1 MRAAAGMTI
10 DGVDD
15 MAENQ
20 NTRHH
25 AEGRAAGA
33 APRSRLSLL
42 AGAVV
47 VVLLLV
53 GMVALLA
60 SGGDTADTAE
70 EPAVTRQEVPA
81 GPATIAVD
89 SALLESPNGA
99 VLQAGGVAPDFSYTL
114 TDGTT
119 HRLSDLR
126 GQKVLVNFWA
136 TWCPPCRAEMPD
148 MQQAFAQNQS
158 EGFAV
163 LAVNSGETLAEVEAF
178 SDEFALGFPLIVNE
192 SNDIGAGY
200 AARNLPTSYFINTDG
215 TIHTVQRGLMTTEFI
230 EQRLEEM
237 Q

>member
-1 MRAAAGMTI
+1 MRAAASMTI
-10 DGVDD
+10 DGVDE
-15 MAENQ
+15 MAENE

-25 AEGRAAGA
+25 AEGRATGAAARSRLPLIAGA
-33 APRSRLSLL
+33 A
-42 AGAVV
+42 V

-53 GMVALLA
+53 GMVALLTA
-60 SGGDTADTAE
+60 GGDTAE
-70 EPAVTRQEVPA
+70 EPAVPRQEAPT

-89 SALLESPNGA
+89 STLLESPNGA
-99 VLQAGGVAPDFSYTL
+99 VLQVGGVAPDFSYTL

-148 MQQAFAQNQS
+148 MQQAFAQHQS

-178 SDEFALGFPLIVNE
+178 SDEFALEFPLIVNE

>member
-1 MRAAAGMTI
+1 VVLVLLVAGF
-10 DGVDD
+10 V
-15 MAENQ
+15 
-20 NTRHH
+20 
-25 AEGRAAGA
+25 
-33 APRSRLSLL
+33 LL
-42 AGAVV
+42 AP
-47 VVLLLV
+47 
-53 GMVALLA
+53 
-60 SGGDTADTAE
+60 GGDTAE
-70 EPAVTRQEVPA
+70 EPAVPRQEVPA

-89 SALLESPNGA
+89 STLLESPNGA

-148 MQQAFAQNQS
+148 MQQAFAQHQS

-178 SDEFALGFPLIVNE
+178 SDEFALEFPLIVNE

-215 TIHTVQRGLMTTEFI
+215 TIHTVQRGLMTNEFI